1 MESQQRAE
9 VIGHTTLAIEDLK
22 AALKAAKK
30 SEPDTDVGHNVQ
42 RAAERLGEVLHV
54 TGVQVHFSANGHGHD
69 DEEWTERRETPTTG
83 RPLLVEGKVLPGFEG
98 EGNDDTGN

>member
-1 MESQQRAE
+1 MDSQQRAE

-30 SEPDTDVGHNVQ
+30 SEPDTEVGSSVQ

-54 TGVQVHFSANGHGHD
+54 TGVQVHFSANGRGHN
-69 DEEWTERRETPTTG
+69 DEEDELERRRETATTG
-83 RPLLVEGKVLPGFEG
+83 RPLLVEGTVLPGFEG
-98 EGNDDTGN
+98 EENDGD